1 MAGNEALQVNPPN
14 AVYHISTN
22 GSDWLWTVFAIMTL
36 CDLIVIG
43 WHFAVPRGQRVFHQ
57 IAAIVLTTAAIAYFA
72 MASDLGATP
81 IATEFSHHGRIAGV
95 TRQIWY
101 VRYIMFFITTP
112 ALLLMLVLASGLA
125 LSDIVTLVFFSLVFV
140 VARLVGALV
149 SSTYKWGFFV
159 FSVAGLV
166 YVWWALL
173 GPARTSAKVIG
184 SDYHSAFG
192 VGAGILSFIW
202 LLYPICWG
210 LSEGGNV
217 ITPTSEMV
225 FYGILDLLS
234 MPFFLFIHLFAL
246 SKLDLAA
253 LQLYSGKFSTTA
265 ATGAAGVAVQEKAAH
280 PVAGTG
286 TTTAATT
293 NGTGTATGTQK
304 KSGLF
309 SRHGHHD
316 APAPAA
322 TGNTGV
328 AEAPPRVSEA
338 TVV

>member
-1 MAGNEALQVNPPN
+1 
-14 AVYHISTN
+14 
-22 GSDWLWTVFAIMTL
+22 
-36 CDLIVIG
+36 
-43 WHFAVPRGQRVFHQ
+43 
-57 IAAIVLTTAAIAYFA
+57 
-72 MASDLGATP
+72 
-81 IATEFSHHGRIAGV
+81 
-95 TRQIWY
+95 
-101 VRYIMFFITTP
+101 MFFITTP

>member
-1 MAGNEALQVNPPN
+1 LTLLPTAEDSVV
-14 AVYHISTN
+14 AVAEET
-22 GSDWLWTVFAIMTL
+22 
-36 CDLIVIG
+36 
-43 WHFAVPRGQRVFHQ
+43 Q
-57 IAAIVLTTAAIAYFA
+57 
-72 MASDLGATP
+72 
-81 IATEFSHHGRIAGV
+81 
-95 TRQIWY
+95 Y

-112 ALLLMLVLASGLA
+112 ALLLELVLASGLP

-184 SDYHSAFG
+184 ADYHSTFG
-192 VGAGILSFIW
+192 AGAGILSFIW

-225 FYGILDLLS
+225 FYGILDLFS
-234 MPFFLFIHLFAL
+234 MPFFLFIHLLGL

-253 LQLYSGKFSTTA
+253 LQLYSGKFTTTA
-265 ATGAAGVAVQEKAAH
+265 ATGVAAHDREKAAQ

-286 TTTAATT
+286 TTTTATT

-309 SRHGHHD
+309 SRRGHHD

-322 TGNTGV
+322 TGDTGATQPV
-328 AEAPPRVSEA
+328 AAEAPPRVSEA